1 MLVFS
6 IQSTNVSTKY
16 NTIHSTV
23 VVTLTQYLRVT
34 VGLPTSPFPKERNE
48 MINENKTRH
57 DKVSMFYD

>member
-6 IQSTNVSTKY
+6 IQFTNVSTKY

-23 VVTLTQYLRVT
+23 VVHSHSICVWLWTTNI
-34 VGLPTSPFPKERNE
+34 SFPKDRNE

-57 DKVSMFYD
+57 DTVYMFYD